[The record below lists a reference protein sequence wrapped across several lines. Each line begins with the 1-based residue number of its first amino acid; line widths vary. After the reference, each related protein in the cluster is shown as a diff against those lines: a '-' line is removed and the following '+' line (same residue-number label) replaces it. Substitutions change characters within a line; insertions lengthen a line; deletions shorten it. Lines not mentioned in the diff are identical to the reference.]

1 MYSYYPCMKIGERGQ
16 VTIPQKFRRRFGLK
30 QQTEVEF
37 VEERGR
43 LILQK
48 AQSEAHPVDV
58 VAGSCKGA
66 LGNSGLRAW
75 TPTSKPPA
83 DDDYRPEYQ
92 RAPGFVFG

>member
-1 MYSYYPCMKIGERGQ
+1 MYSYYMDMKIGERGQ
-16 VTIPQKFRRRFGLK
+16 VTIPQKFRRRLGLN

-48 AQSEAHPVDV
+48 AERAAHPVDA

-66 LGNSGLRAW
+66 LRKLGFKS
-75 TPTSKPPA
+75 A
-83 DDDYRPEYQ
+83 DAYLEATRG
-92 RAPGFVFG
+92 R

>member
-1 MYSYYPCMKIGERGQ
+1 MKIGERGQ
-16 VTIPQKFRRRFGLK
+16 VTIPQKFRRRLGLN

-48 AQSEAHPVDV
+48 AEREAHPVDV

-66 LGNSGLRAW
+66 LRKLGFKS
-75 TPTSKPPA
+75 A
-83 DDDYRPEYQ
+83 DAYLEATRG
-92 RAPGFVFG
+92 R